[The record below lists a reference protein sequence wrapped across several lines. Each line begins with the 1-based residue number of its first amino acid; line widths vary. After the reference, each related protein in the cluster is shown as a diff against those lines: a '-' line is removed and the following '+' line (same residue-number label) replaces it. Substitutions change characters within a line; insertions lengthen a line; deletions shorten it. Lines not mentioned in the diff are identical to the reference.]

1 MEQALAL
8 PYVWWKEA
16 VIVWLIVSVVIYLVV
31 ALPGLY
37 FVMKYRYK
45 PGERELGDH
54 DFEGHTGL
62 EAVFVIIPTLIVLF
76 LATYSLSIFKKM
88 RTVPDNAMTIKVT
101 AFMWGWQFDYLD
113 EKGNVVKTV
122 VTGYHP
128 NDYNLSE
135 AEKPVI
141 PAGKP
146 VKVLLTSMDVIH
158 SFFVLPAKITE
169 DAVPGR
175 ITYLWFQIN
184 KPGEYWVFC
193 REYCGTGH
201 SHMFSI
207 LKVVPPEKFTAWLYG
222 DNAVAIKSETNNKE
236 VAQ

>member
-1 MEQALAL
+1 MEQPIAL
-8 PYVWWKEA
+8 PYAWWKEA
-16 VIVWLIVSVVIYLVV
+16 VMVWLIVAIIIYVVV
-31 ALPGLY
+31 AGPGLY
-37 FVMKYRYK
+37 FIFKYRYK
-45 PGERELGDH
+45 PGEREIGDH
-54 DFEGHTGL
+54 DFEGHNGL

-88 RTVPDNAMTIKVT
+88 RTVPPNALTIKVT
-101 AFMWGWQFDYLD
+101 GFMWGWQFDYLD
-113 EKGNVVKTV
+113 DKGNVIKTV
-122 VTGYHP
+122 VTGFHP
-128 NDYNLSE
+128 NDYNLSD

-146 VKVLLTSMDVIH
+146 IKVLLTSMDVIH
-158 SFFVLPAKITE
+158 SFFVHAARITE

-201 SHMFSI
+201 SHMFTK

-222 DNAVAIKSETNNKE
+222 NKAVAIKTNKE